1 MWCPKCRSEFRE
13 GFEYCAACDADL
25 VAELSSEEAGPSD
38 RGEDR
43 ETAEEPIRQVKRM
56 EFCGFFSLD
65 EAAGARSSL
74 AEVGLSSEIL
84 IRDAPRLQGEDA
96 VRDEFWLRVDPDD
109 IALVR
114 KVLDMME
121 SENPADGP
129 EPLRCPECNAK
140 LDARDRLCLG
150 CGTTITVADDA

>member
-25 VAELSSEEAGPSD
+25 VAELPSEEAVASD
-38 RGEDR
+38 RGEVR
-43 ETAEEPIRQVKRM
+43 ETAEDPVRQVKRA
-56 EFCGFFSLD
+56 EFCGFLSLD
-65 EAAGARSSL
+65 EAAEARASL

-96 VRDEFWLRVDPDD
+96 ARDEFWLRVDPDD
-109 IALVR
+109 TEAVG
-114 KVLDMME
+114 KVLEME

-150 CGTTITVADDA
+150 CGTTIAVADDA